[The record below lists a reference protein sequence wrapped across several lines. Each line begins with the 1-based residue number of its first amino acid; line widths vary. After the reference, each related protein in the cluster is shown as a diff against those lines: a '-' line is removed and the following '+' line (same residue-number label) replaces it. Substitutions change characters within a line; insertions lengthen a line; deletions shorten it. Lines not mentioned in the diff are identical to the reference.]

1 VFGEDVVRT
10 YALATTRSNA
20 RTVTPRISMEPSA
33 NGSFQTHRSRRK
45 RIGIL
50 LAGVLF
56 LATIFGVVVLVTLLV
71 DVVASGMPWLDGR
84 FLDSFPSRNPG
95 EAGIKSALFGSLWL
109 MGLTALISVPLG
121 VASAVYLE
129 EYAKDGWFLRLI
141 QINIAN
147 LAGVPSV
154 VYGILGLAL
163 FVRFAALGQSLLAG
177 ALTLSLLILPIIII
191 STQEA
196 LRSIPSGIRE
206 NAYALGATRWQVI
219 WSHVL
224 PMAAPG
230 IFTGVILA
238 LSRAIGETAPLILI
252 GALTFVPFLPR
263 GALDQFTALPI
274 QIFNWTARPQ
284 SEFEGLAAAAIV
296 VLMILLF
303 TMNLTAILLRNY
315 FEERRAG
322 S

>member
-1 VFGEDVVRT
+1 
-10 YALATTRSNA
+10 
-20 RTVTPRISMEPSA
+20 MEPSP
-33 NGSFQTHRSRRK
+33 NGTFELRRSQRK
-45 RIGIL
+45 RVGMI

-56 LATIFGVVVLVTLLV
+56 LATIFGIVVLVALLV
-71 DVVASGMPWLDGR
+71 DVILTAAPWLDAQFVR
-84 FLDSFPSRNPG
+84 SFPSRTPG
-95 EAGIKSALFGSLWL
+95 EAGIWSGLTGTLWL

-129 EYAKDGWFLRLI
+129 EYAQDGWFLRLI
-141 QINIAN
+141 QVNIAN

-163 FVRFAALGQSLLAG
+163 FVRFVSLGSSLLAG

-196 LRSIPSGIRE
+196 LRSVPSGVRE
-206 NAYALGATRWQVI
+206 SAYALGATRWQVI
-219 WSHVL
+219 YSHVL

-230 IFTGVILA
+230 IMTGVILA
-238 LSRAIGETAPLILI
+238 LSRAIGETAPLILV
-252 GALTFVPFLPR
+252 GALTFVSFVPQ

-274 QIFNWTARPQ
+274 QIFNWAARPQ
-284 SEFEGLAAAAIV
+284 DEFRALAAAAIV
-296 VLMILLF
+296 VLMVLLF

>member
-1 VFGEDVVRT
+1 
-10 YALATTRSNA
+10 
-20 RTVTPRISMEPSA
+20 MESSP
-33 NGSFQTHRSRRK
+33 NGTFNLRRSRRK
-45 RIGIL
+45 RLGMI

-56 LATIFGVVVLVTLLV
+56 LATIFGIVVLVTLLV
-71 DVVASGMPWLDGR
+71 DVITSGMSWLDGT
-84 FLDSFPSRNPG
+84 FLRSFPSRHPE
-95 EAGIKSALFGSLWL
+95 EAGIKSAVVGSLWL

-141 QINIAN
+141 QVNIAN

-163 FVRFAALGQSLLAG
+163 FVRFAALQNSLLSG

-196 LRSIPSGIRE
+196 LRGIPSGLRE
-206 NAYALGATRWQVI
+206 SAFALGATRWQVI
-219 WSHVL
+219 RSHVL

-238 LSRAIGETAPLILI
+238 LSRAIGETAPLILV

-263 GALDQFTALPI
+263 GAMDQFTALPI

-284 SEFEGLAAAAIV
+284 DEFRGLAAAAIV

-303 TMNLTAILLRNY
+303 TMNLSAILLRNY

-322 S
+322 T

>member
-1 VFGEDVVRT
+1 
-10 YALATTRSNA
+10 
-20 RTVTPRISMEPSA
+20 MEPSA

-84 FLDSFPSRNPG
+84 FLDSFPSRNAQ

-109 MGLTALISVPLG
+109 MALTALISVPLG

-129 EYAKDGWFLRLI
+129 EYAQDGWFLRLI

>member
-1 VFGEDVVRT
+1 
-10 YALATTRSNA
+10 
-20 RTVTPRISMEPSA
+20 MESTSD
-33 NGSFQTHRSRRK
+33 GSFELRRSQRK
-45 RIGIL
+45 RVGLI

-56 LATIFGVVVLVTLLV
+56 LATIFGIVVLLALLV
-71 DVVASGMPWLDGR
+71 DVALTAAPWLDGQ
-84 FLDSFPSRNPG
+84 FVESLPSRNPE
-95 EAGIKSALFGSLWL
+95 EAGIWSALIGSLWL

-121 VASAVYLE
+121 VASALYLE
-129 EYAKDGWFLRLI
+129 EYAQDGWFLRLI
-141 QINIAN
+141 QVNIAN

-163 FVRFAALGQSLLAG
+163 FVRFAAFGNSLLSG

-206 NAYALGATRWQVI
+206 SAYALGATRWQVI
-219 WSHVL
+219 YSHVL

-230 IFTGVILA
+230 IMTGVILA
-238 LSRAIGETAPLILI
+238 LSRAIGETAPLILV
-252 GALTFVPFLPR
+252 GALTFVPFVPR

-284 SEFEGLAAAAIV
+284 DEFRGLAAAAIV
-296 VLMILLF
+296 ILMILLF

-322 S
+322 A

>member
-1 VFGEDVVRT
+1 
-10 YALATTRSNA
+10 
-20 RTVTPRISMEPSA
+20 MEPSS
-33 NGSFQTHRSRRK
+33 NGSFNLRRSRRE
-45 RIGIL
+45 RIGMI

-56 LATIFGVVVLVTLLV
+56 LATIFGIVVLVTLLV
-71 DVVASGMPWLDGR
+71 DVAATAAPWLDGQ
-84 FLDSFPSRNPG
+84 FVSSLPSRNPG
-95 EAGIKSALFGSLWL
+95 EAGIRSGLFGTLWL

-129 EYAKDGWFLRLI
+129 EYAQEGWFLRLI
-141 QINIAN
+141 QVNIAN

-163 FVRFAALGQSLLAG
+163 FVRFAAFGNSLLAG

-206 NAYALGATRWQVI
+206 SAYALGATRWQVI

-230 IFTGVILA
+230 MMTGVILA
-238 LSRAIGETAPLILI
+238 LSRAIGETAPLILV
-252 GALTFVPFLPR
+252 GALTFVPFVPQ
-263 GALDQFTALPI
+263 GAMDQFTALPI

-284 SEFEGLAAAAIV
+284 DEFRGLAAAAIV

-322 S
+322 T

>member
-1 VFGEDVVRT
+1 
-10 YALATTRSNA
+10 
-20 RTVTPRISMEPSA
+20 MEPSS
-33 NGSFQTHRSRRK
+33 NGSFNLRRMRRK
-45 RIGIL
+45 RVGLI

-56 LATIFGVVVLVTLLV
+56 LATIFGIVVLVTLLV
-71 DVVASGMPWLDGR
+71 DVVLTSVPWLDGQ
-84 FLDSFPSRNPG
+84 FLGSLPSRNPG
-95 EAGIKSALFGSLWL
+95 EAGIQSALVGSLWL

-121 VASAVYLE
+121 VASALYLE
-129 EYAKDGWFLRLI
+129 EYAQDGWFLRLI
-141 QINIAN
+141 QVNIAN

-163 FVRFAALGQSLLAG
+163 FVRFAALGNSLLSG

-206 NAYALGATRWQVI
+206 SAYALGATRWQVI
-219 WSHVL
+219 YSHVL

-230 IFTGVILA
+230 IMTGVILA
-238 LSRAIGETAPLILI
+238 LSRAIGETAPLILV
-252 GALTFVPFLPR
+252 GALTFVPFVPQ

-284 SEFEGLAAAAIV
+284 DEFRGLAAAAIV

-322 S
+322 A

>member
-1 VFGEDVVRT
+1 MFEEGVVRT
-10 YALATTRSNA
+10 YALATPRSNA

>member
-1 VFGEDVVRT
+1 
-10 YALATTRSNA
+10 
-20 RTVTPRISMEPSA
+20 MEPSS
-33 NGSFQTHRSRRK
+33 NGTFNLRRTRRK
-45 RIGIL
+45 RLGMI

-56 LATIFGVVVLVTLLV
+56 LATIFGIVVLVTLLV
-71 DVVASGMPWLDGR
+71 DVITTAAPWFDGQ
-84 FLDSFPSRNPG
+84 FITSFPSRNPDD
-95 EAGIKSALFGSLWL
+95 AGIRSALVGSLWL

-121 VASAVYLE
+121 VASALYLE

-141 QINIAN
+141 QVNIAN

-163 FVRFAALGQSLLAG
+163 FVRFAALQNSLLAG

-196 LRSIPSGIRE
+196 LRGIPSGIRE
-206 NAYALGATRWQVI
+206 SAFALGATRWQVI
-219 WSHVL
+219 RSHVL

-230 IFTGVILA
+230 IFTGVILS
-238 LSRAIGETAPLILI
+238 LSRAIGETAPLILV

-263 GALDQFTALPI
+263 GAMDQFTALPI

-284 SEFEGLAAAAIV
+284 DEFRGLAAAAIV

-303 TMNLTAILLRNY
+303 TMNLSAILLRNY

-322 S
+322 A

>member
-1 VFGEDVVRT
+1 MESFSNGTFKLR
-10 YALATTRSNA
+10 RS
-20 RTVTPRISMEPSA
+20 
-33 NGSFQTHRSRRK
+33 QRK
-45 RIGIL
+45 RIGMI

-56 LATIFGVVVLVTLLV
+56 LATIFGIVVLMALLV
-71 DVVASGMPWLDGR
+71 DVILTATPWLDAQFIR
-84 FLDSFPSRNPG
+84 SFPSSTPG
-95 EAGIKSALFGSLWL
+95 EAGIWSPLIGTLWL

-121 VASAVYLE
+121 VASALYLE
-129 EYAKDGWFLRLI
+129 EYAQEGWFLRLI
-141 QINIAN
+141 QVNIAN

-163 FVRFAALGQSLLAG
+163 FVRFAAFGNSLLAG

-206 NAYALGATRWQVI
+206 SAFALGATRWQVI
-219 WSHVL
+219 YSHVL

-230 IFTGVILA
+230 IMTGVILA
-238 LSRAIGETAPLILI
+238 LSRAIGETAPLILV
-252 GALTFVPFLPR
+252 GALTFVPFVPR
-263 GALDQFTALPI
+263 GAMDQFTALPI

-284 SEFEGLAAAAIV
+284 DEFQGLAAAAIV
-296 VLMILLF
+296 ILMILLF

-322 S
+322 A

>member
-1 VFGEDVVRT
+1 MI
-10 YALATTRSNA
+10 LAS
-20 RTVTPRISMEPSA
+20 
-33 NGSFQTHRSRRK
+33 
-45 RIGIL
+45 
-50 LAGVLF
+50 VLF
-56 LATIFGVVVLVTLLV
+56 LATIFGIVVLMTLIV
-71 DVVASGMPWLDGR
+71 DVALTAAPWLDSQ
-84 FLDSFPSRNPG
+84 FISSLPSRTPAN
-95 EAGIKSALFGSLWL
+95 AGIRSALFGTLWL
-109 MGLTALISVPLG
+109 MGLTALVSVPLG

-129 EYAKDGWFLRLI
+129 EYATDGWFLRFI

-163 FVRFAALGQSLLAG
+163 FVRFAALGNSLLSG

-196 LRSIPSGIRE
+196 LRSIPSGLRQS
-206 NAYALGATRWQVI
+206 AYALGATRSQVI

-230 IFTGVILA
+230 ILTGVILS
-238 LSRAIGETAPLILI
+238 LSRAIGETAPLILV
-252 GALTFVPFLPR
+252 GALTFVPFVPQ
-263 GALDQFTALPI
+263 GAMDQFTALPI
-274 QIFNWTARPQ
+274 QIFEWARRPQ
-284 SEFEGLAAAAIV
+284 GDFVGIAAAAIV

-315 FEERRAG
+315 FEERQAG

>member
-1 VFGEDVVRT
+1 MESFSNGTFKLR
-10 YALATTRSNA
+10 RS
-20 RTVTPRISMEPSA
+20 
-33 NGSFQTHRSRRK
+33 QRK
-45 RIGIL
+45 RIGMI

-56 LATIFGVVVLVTLLV
+56 LATIFGIVVLMALLV
-71 DVVASGMPWLDGR
+71 DVILTATPWLDAQFIR
-84 FLDSFPSRNPG
+84 SFPSSTPG
-95 EAGIKSALFGSLWL
+95 EAGIWSPLIGTLWL

-121 VASAVYLE
+121 VASALYLE
-129 EYAKDGWFLRLI
+129 EYAQKGWFLRLI
-141 QINIAN
+141 QVNIAN

-163 FVRFAALGQSLLAG
+163 FVRFAAFGNSLLAG

-206 NAYALGATRWQVI
+206 SAFALGATRWQVI
-219 WSHVL
+219 YSHVL

-230 IFTGVILA
+230 IMTGVILA
-238 LSRAIGETAPLILI
+238 LSRAIGETAPLILV
-252 GALTFVPFLPR
+252 GALTFVPFVPR
-263 GALDQFTALPI
+263 GAMDQFTALPI

-284 SEFEGLAAAAIV
+284 DEFRGLAAAAIV
-296 VLMILLF
+296 ILMILLF

-322 S
+322 A

>member
-1 VFGEDVVRT
+1 M
-10 YALATTRSNA
+10 
-20 RTVTPRISMEPSA
+20 I
-33 NGSFQTHRSRRK
+33 
-45 RIGIL
+45 

-56 LATIFGVVVLVTLLV
+56 LATIFGIVVLVTLLV
-71 DVVASGMPWLDGR
+71 DVAVDATPWLDGQ
-84 FLDSFPSRNPG
+84 FLSSYPSRTPG
-95 EAGIKSALFGSLWL
+95 EAGIISALVGSLWL

-129 EYAKDGWFLRLI
+129 EYASDGWFLRLI
-141 QINIAN
+141 QVNIAN

-154 VYGILGLAL
+154 VYGILGLSL
-163 FVRFAALGQSLLAG
+163 FVRFAGWGNSLLSG

-196 LRSIPSGIRE
+196 LRSIPSGLRE
-206 NAYALGATRWQVI
+206 SAFALGATRWQVI

-238 LSRAIGETAPLILI
+238 LSRAIGETAPLILV

-263 GALDQFTALPI
+263 GTLDQFTALPI
-274 QIFNWTARPQ
+274 QIFNWAARPQ
-284 SEFEGLAAAAIV
+284 DEFRGLAAAAIV

-303 TMNLTAILLRNY
+303 TMNLSAILLRNY

-322 S
+322 T

>member
-1 VFGEDVVRT
+1 M
-10 YALATTRSNA
+10 
-20 RTVTPRISMEPSA
+20 I
-33 NGSFQTHRSRRK
+33 
-45 RIGIL
+45 

-56 LATIFGVVVLVTLLV
+56 LATIFGIVVLVTLLV
-71 DVVASGMPWLDGR
+71 DVAVDAAPWLDGQ
-84 FLDSFPSRNPG
+84 FLSSYPSRTPG
-95 EAGIKSALFGSLWL
+95 EAGIISALVGSLWL

-129 EYAKDGWFLRLI
+129 EYATDGWFLRLI
-141 QINIAN
+141 QVNIAN

-154 VYGILGLAL
+154 VYGILGLSL
-163 FVRFAALGQSLLAG
+163 FVRFAGWGNSLLSG

-196 LRSIPSGIRE
+196 LRSIPSGLRE
-206 NAYALGATRWQVI
+206 SAFALGATRWQVI

-238 LSRAIGETAPLILI
+238 LSRAIGETAPLILV

-263 GALDQFTALPI
+263 GTLDQFTALPI
-274 QIFNWTARPQ
+274 QIFNWAARPQ
-284 SEFEGLAAAAIV
+284 DEFRGLAAAAIV

-303 TMNLTAILLRNY
+303 TMNLSAILLRNY

-322 S
+322 T

>member
-1 VFGEDVVRT
+1 MHALPAPRLSTQAFIPRT
-10 YALATTRSNA
+10 
-20 RTVTPRISMEPSA
+20 SMEPSED
-33 NGSFQTHRSRRK
+33 GSFQTHRSRRK
-45 RIGIL
+45 RIGIA
-50 LAGVLF
+50 LAGILF

-71 DVVASGMPWLDGR
+71 DVVTSGTPWLDGR
-84 FLDSFPSRNPG
+84 FITSFPSRTPG

-129 EYAKDGWFLRLI
+129 EYARDGWFLRLI

>member
-1 VFGEDVVRT
+1 
-10 YALATTRSNA
+10 
-20 RTVTPRISMEPSA
+20 MEPFS
-33 NGSFQTHRSRRK
+33 NGSFNLRRSRRK
-45 RIGIL
+45 RIGLI

-56 LATIFGVVVLVTLLV
+56 LATIFGIVVLVTLLV
-71 DVVASGMPWLDGR
+71 DVVVTALPWLDAQFIGS
-84 FLDSFPSRNPG
+84 LPSRTPG
-95 EAGIKSALFGSLWL
+95 EAGIWSALIGSLWL

-121 VASAVYLE
+121 VASALYLE
-129 EYAKDGWFLRLI
+129 EYAREGWFLRLI
-141 QINIAN
+141 QVNIAN
-147 LAGVPSV
+147 LAGVPPV

-163 FVRFAALGQSLLAG
+163 FVRFAAFGNSLLAG

-206 NAYALGATRWQVI
+206 SAFALGATRWQVI
-219 WSHVL
+219 YSHVL

-230 IFTGVILA
+230 ILTGVILA
-238 LSRAIGETAPLILI
+238 LSRAIGETAPLILV
-252 GALTFVPFLPR
+252 GALTFVPFVPR

-284 SEFEGLAAAAIV
+284 DEFRGLAAAAIV
-296 VLMILLF
+296 VLIILLF

-322 S
+322 A

>member
-1 VFGEDVVRT
+1 
-10 YALATTRSNA
+10 
-20 RTVTPRISMEPSA
+20 MEPSS
-33 NGSFQTHRSRRK
+33 NGTFQLRRDRRK
-45 RIGIL
+45 RIGMVL
-50 LAGVLF
+50 SGVLF
-56 LATIFGVVVLVTLLV
+56 LATIFGIVVLCTLLV
-71 DVVASGMPWLDGR
+71 DVVVQGLPWLDTR
-84 FLDSFPSRNPG
+84 FLSSLPSRHPS
-95 EAGIKSALFGSLWL
+95 EAGISPAIYGSLWL

-129 EYAKDGWFLRLI
+129 EYANDGWFLRLI

-163 FVRFAALGQSLLAG
+163 FVRFSMLGQSLLAG

-196 LRSIPSGIRE
+196 LRSIPTGIRE
-206 NAYALGATRWQVI
+206 SAYALGATRWQVTY
-219 WSHVL
+219 SHVL

-252 GALTFVPFLPR
+252 GALTFVPFLPQ
-263 GALDQFTALPI
+263 GAMDQFTALPI

-284 SEFEGLAAAAIV
+284 PEFEGLAAAAII
-296 VLMILLF
+296 VLMILLG
-303 TMNLTAILLRNY
+303 TMNLSAILLRNY
-315 FEERRAG
+315 FEQRRAG
-322 S
+322 A

>member
-1 VFGEDVVRT
+1 
-10 YALATTRSNA
+10 
-20 RTVTPRISMEPSA
+20 MEPSED
-33 NGSFQTHRSRRK
+33 GSFQTHRSRRK
-45 RIGIL
+45 RIGIA
-50 LAGVLF
+50 LAGILF

-71 DVVASGMPWLDGR
+71 DVVTSGTPWLDGR
-84 FLDSFPSRNPG
+84 FITSFPSRHPG

-129 EYAKDGWFLRLI
+129 EYARDGWFLRLI

-196 LRSIPSGIRE
+196 HRSIPSGIRE

>member
-1 VFGEDVVRT
+1 
-10 YALATTRSNA
+10 
-20 RTVTPRISMEPSA
+20 MEPSED
-33 NGSFQTHRSRRK
+33 GTFELHRSRRK
-45 RIGIL
+45 RVGMI

-56 LATIFGVVVLVTLLV
+56 LATIFGIVVLVTLLV
-71 DVVASGMPWLDGR
+71 DVAVDAAPWLDGQ
-84 FLDSFPSRNPG
+84 FLGSFPSRTPG

-129 EYAKDGWFLRLI
+129 EYAQDGWFLRLI
-141 QINIAN
+141 QVNIAN

-154 VYGILGLAL
+154 VYGILGLSL
-163 FVRFAALGQSLLAG
+163 FVRFAGWGNSLLSG

-196 LRSIPSGIRE
+196 LRSIPSGLRE
-206 NAYALGATRWQVI
+206 SAFALGATRWQVI

-238 LSRAIGETAPLILI
+238 LSRAIGETAPLILV

-274 QIFNWTARPQ
+274 QIFNWAARPQ
-284 SEFEGLAAAAIV
+284 DEFRGLAAAAIV
-296 VLMILLF
+296 VLMVLLF
-303 TMNLTAILLRNY
+303 TMNLSAILLRNY
-315 FEERRAG
+315 FENRRAG
-322 S
+322 T

>member
-1 VFGEDVVRT
+1 
-10 YALATTRSNA
+10 
-20 RTVTPRISMEPSA
+20 MEPSP
-33 NGSFQTHRSRRK
+33 NGSFELHRSRRK
-45 RIGIL
+45 RIGVI

-56 LATIFGVVVLVTLLV
+56 LATIFGIVVLVTLLV
-71 DVVASGMPWLDGR
+71 DVALDAAPWLDGQ
-84 FLDSFPSRNPG
+84 FVASFPSRTPA
-95 EAGIKSALFGSLWL
+95 EAGIKSALLGSLWL

-129 EYAKDGWFLRLI
+129 EYARDGWFLRLI
-141 QINIAN
+141 QVNIAN

-154 VYGILGLAL
+154 VYGMLGLAL

-177 ALTLSLLILPIIII
+177 ALTLSLLILPIVII

-196 LRSIPSGIRE
+196 LRSIPSGLRE
-206 NAYALGATRWQVI
+206 SAYALGATRWQVI
-219 WSHVL
+219 RSHVL
-224 PMAAPG
+224 PTAAPG
-230 IFTGVILA
+230 IFTGVILS
-238 LSRAIGETAPLILI
+238 LSRAIGETAPLILV
-252 GALTFVPFLPR
+252 GALTFVSFLPQ

-274 QIFNWTARPQ
+274 QIFNWAARPQ
-284 SEFEGLAAAAIV
+284 DEFRGLAAAAIA

-303 TMNLTAILLRNY
+303 AMNLSAILLRNY